1 MRQSFKSASNSPEEI
16 NFSKIFDLFQ
26 SRWYF
31 VVISLLVSLVL
42 CKLYLRYTKP
52 VFQAVASV
60 RVEEDDNLQSFGLMQ
75 AFGFGNWTD
84 NIQSEI
90 QLIRSRSMVSEAL
103 KVMDIH
109 CLYYL
114 VGTVITAEMYR
125 DDSPFLVV
133 YDSTTTA
140 PYGTMISMRYQGG
153 NKYTVAYVGNEE
165 NGEVAAYFGEK
176 VKLGEFEFQVVKRET
191 SRYQLLQGVQYR
203 FQPVNQLALITRAT
217 NGLTVEQSGYLVPI
231 LKITHQDFVP
241 KFATEFINTLVE
253 VYQRRDIS
261 RKTQAASQAL
271 KFIQEQI
278 DTIKISVGQAENIM
292 TQFKEEKEF
301 VDVTAKMTFDME
313 FLKRYEES
321 KSELTVLLMDIG
333 RLQQNLAKGD
343 TTLSIPYSIQG
354 ESDPVLLALL
364 TSYNGIIQER
374 QTALR
379 TYTASHP
386 RILDFDQKLEGFR
399 ASINENIRAFRKSIE
414 DKVTYFNRES
424 ELSRDGLRSIPR
436 TQAMYQ
442 SLLREFEVKEKILST
457 LLENKAEAQIAKA
470 SIVSSVQILDR
481 AMIPSKAVSPIAQK
495 VYIIGCGLGISFGLL
510 LILLSGMLKST
521 LSYREEIE
529 RISVTPIIGV
539 VNRSQESLKNKYP
552 RLQILDNPKSSLSE
566 SIRSIRTNMQFVAAD
581 KTHKM
586 VAVTSTIS
594 GEGKS
599 FITINLGGMISLLG
613 LRVVILDMDLRK
625 PKLHYSFGHDNSV
638 GLSTY
643 LVGQNKLEEVLTKT
657 EMGNLWIIP
666 SGPIPPN
673 PAELVQSQRMEDLLT
688 KLLEDFDYVLVDTPP
703 IGLVTDGTTIL
714 KRADI
719 ALYVIRADYS
729 KRSFAQNA
737 DHLTEEQ
744 NIRNLYIIFN
754 SVSATNRRYGAY
766 GYKVYGSGYY
776 SDDRPEYPAWQFWKR
791 WLR

>member
-1 MRQSFKSASNSPEEI
+1 MRQGFKSASNSPEEI

-31 VVISLLVSLVL
+31 VVISLLISIVL

-52 VFQAVASV
+52 IFQASASV
-60 RVEEDDNLQSFGLMQ
+60 RVEEDDNLQTFGLMQ

-90 QLIRSRSMVSEAL
+90 QLIRSRSMVNDAL
-103 KVMDIH
+103 QEMDIH

-114 VGTVITAEMYR
+114 VGTVVTAEMYR
-125 DDSPFLVV
+125 DDTPFLVL

-140 PYGTMISMRYQGG
+140 PFGTMISLRYQGG
-153 NKYTVAYVGNEE
+153 NKYSVAYVGNEE
-165 NGEVAAYFGEK
+165 NGEIEAYFGEK
-176 VKLGEFEFQVVKRET
+176 VNLSGFEFQVVKRET
-191 SRYQLLQGVQYR
+191 ARYQLLQGVQYR
-203 FQPVNQLALITRAT
+203 FQPVSLSTLSGRAT

-231 LKITHQDFVP
+231 LKITHQDFVA

-253 VYQRRDIS
+253 VYQRKDIT

-278 DTIKISVGQAENIM
+278 DTIKTSVGQAENVL
-292 TQFKEEKEF
+292 TQFKEDKEF
-301 VDVTAKMTFDME
+301 VDVTAKMNFDME
-313 FLKRYEES
+313 FLRASEEN
-321 KSELTVLLMDIG
+321 KIELTVLLMDIG
-333 RLQQNLAKGD
+333 RLQQDLAKGD
-343 TTLSIPYSIQG
+343 TLLSIPYSLQG
-354 ESDPVLLALL
+354 QSDPILVALL
-364 TSYNGIIQER
+364 GSYNSIIQER

-379 TYTASHP
+379 TYTPTHP
-386 RILDFDQKLEGFR
+386 RIVDFNQKLEDMR
-399 ASINENIRAFRKSIE
+399 ASITENIRAFRKSIE
-414 DKVTYFNRES
+414 DKLSYFNREA
-424 ELSRDGLRSIPR
+424 EQSRDGLRSIPR

-442 SLLREFEVKEKILST
+442 SLIREFEVKEKILST
-457 LLENKAEAQIAKA
+457 LLEKKAEAQIAKA

-481 AMIPSKAVSPIAQK
+481 AQIPSKAVSPIGQK
-495 VYIIGCGLGISFGLL
+495 VYIIGCGLGICFGLL
-510 LILLSGMLKST
+510 LILLSGLLKST

-613 LRVVILDMDLRK
+613 LKVVILDMDLRK

-643 LVGQNKLEEVLTKT
+643 LVGQNKLDEVLTKT

-673 PAELVQSQRMEDLLT
+673 PAELVQSQRMENLLT

-776 SDDRPEYPAWQFWKR
+776 SDDKPEYPKWQFWKR
-791 WLR
+791 WTR